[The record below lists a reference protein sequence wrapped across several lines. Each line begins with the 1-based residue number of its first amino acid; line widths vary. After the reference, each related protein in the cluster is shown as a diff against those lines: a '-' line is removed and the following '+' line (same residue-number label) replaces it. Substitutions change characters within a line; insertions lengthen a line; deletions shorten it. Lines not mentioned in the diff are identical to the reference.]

1 MDRETFLEI
10 LTNHTPKEINEIIEQ
25 KGKRKL
31 MNALISIEEDENEGK
46 ENWWANSCPFYGM

>member
-46 ENWWANSCPFYGM
+46 EN